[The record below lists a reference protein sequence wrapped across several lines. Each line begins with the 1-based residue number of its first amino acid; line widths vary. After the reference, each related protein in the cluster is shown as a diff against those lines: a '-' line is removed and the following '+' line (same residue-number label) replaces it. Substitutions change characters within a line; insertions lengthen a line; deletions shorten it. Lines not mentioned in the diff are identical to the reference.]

1 VTVVTFQDPRGSPAT
16 QTTDV
21 AGQVRQTLWHGVP
34 SGLSAPPDLTH
45 LCHIWHSR
53 AMAAAVRQGMPLRE
67 RKTQALREAVLDIL
81 LERVKGEGFDD
92 IAMEDLARSAGVSR
106 RTLYRLFPTREAL
119 LAAAGARFADTVGM
133 TDEIGGPDELSAT
146 FREASRLMERRAD
159 LARALYRSTVGR
171 GIRAGQRSRRIKV
184 IENVLRPLTAEL
196 DEDEARRVT
205 AVIAFLISS
214 NTWITIQDDSGLDG
228 DEIRLGVSWAIDLL
242 VDDLK
247 RRTRRRKHDR

>member
-1 VTVVTFQDPRGSPAT
+1 MACGVALFAKRTNDVPPHLT
-16 QTTDV
+16 Q
-21 AGQVRQTLWHGVP
+21 
-34 SGLSAPPDLTH
+34 
-45 LCHIWHSR
+45 LCHIWHSC
-53 AMAAAVRQGMPLRE
+53 AMAMVARQGAPLRE
-67 RKTQALREAVLDIL
+67 RKAQALRDAVLDVL
-81 LERVKGEGFDD
+81 LERVTGEGLDD

-119 LAAAGARFADTVGM
+119 LAAAGAKFADSVGM
-133 TDEIGGPDELSAT
+133 TDKIGGPDELSAT
-146 FREASRLMERRAD
+146 FREASRLMERRPD

-171 GIRAGQRSRRIKV
+171 GIRAGQRSRRLQV
-184 IENVLRPLTAEL
+184 IESALRPLTEQL

-214 NTWITIQDDSGLDG
+214 NTWITIQDESGLDG

-247 RRTRRRKHDR
+247 RRTQRRKHDH